1 MMHSSWNKVASLMPK
16 IVKNFNA
23 EDIVCGTF
31 TFDSNDVSKF
41 YRLPKNEPTAN
52 SYNLLYWKDKE
63 LKINFRRLKEEWS
76 DNNFSSESRN
86 GSDLSVVGSRGLP
99 AEPKLI
105 VWTMASL
112 NDEIKER
119 PESSDKKDEPK
130 KKLKGNMKNLRV
142 FFRSLIK
149 VIADTESLMIAQG
162 NDTEFFKYIGN
173 AIDDFSVDT
182 TNKPAGVIGLTIW
195 PFDEINMVDEMKIK
209 FKHVTKKYD
218 GSYEHDIIY
227 QRHHK
232 NRAKLSPHIKYYLFS
247 EVDSDNLDSNDSKD
261 FKDSKNK
268 GTFECVIC
276 LNGDTKTF
284 MSILKKLLSRNDD
297 SPVIPVILVKNS
309 AGITDMWI
317 DHLDQKDKSLESFL
331 KKCIHLTETDSAHQ
345 ASAPKAQQRF
355 EEVEIFD
362 LTDQVN
368 SKEVG
373 QTIIEAIKKGKPW
386 DKKNSTSGTH
396 TLTNG
401 GSESKSQKETSAVVH
416 QTIASKEKG
425 NSKSVSVIEKT
436 PTGTNT
442 STSKETENKKS
453 KETNSNTSKEQVN
466 SLEYMNFML
475 ICVACGCFNEVQVD
489 KDFLLENFPY
499 ETNPWLSLV
508 LISAI
513 EHDQVQT
520 VQFILQNMSVKLKKI
535 FSRQRIQQLYEKSA
549 PEKDNVDS
557 AFHEWVFRILI
568 KLLGP
573 IGYIKR
579 LEVTDSTNSVNKNK
593 DAVQDLFIWSILRNK
608 LELSLLMWEKLD
620 HPLAA
625 ALFAHG
631 ALKQKSFKSLDRR
644 EKEALK
650 KSDTIYADLAIELI
664 NKCYNTDEEQTFD
677 LLRQKVL
684 TWGNHSCIQIAIAT
698 DNKRFLY
705 QPPCQALCH
714 RLWWWGHQADSQ
726 DRRHVIITEVVPE
739 KPSVKLVPSHSNTE
753 WPSVK
758 VSHEK
763 TKQVVRS
770 ETWRDE
776 SCTDMIKYL
785 LSPVVIFW
793 FNTIGLVIFLL
804 IYALLLTCKME
815 AGTFHW
821 MEWIIWS
828 WIVMYTLEGFLMFGR
843 VISKTLAQKKYSSK
857 GSTKCRA
864 LVSVF
869 MSTDSFKIIDFF
881 SLVCFYLAW
890 FLRYAA
896 YKADTDQQLQMQ
908 TAYIVFSV
916 DYILFS
922 LLIFKFFYANKFLGP
937 LLVMIKK
944 MLFTMIKFLIILFV
958 IFTAFAVASEAVL
971 YPGTQFRPS
980 YAYWVFR
987 KAYWSMFGNFFL
999 EEIEAKETA
1008 GDCTS
1013 DPTKYLDY
1021 NYLRCA
1027 TNIGRYYVP
1036 ILMGVYVMITNILI
1050 FNLLIAKF
1058 NSTIQKVESRAEIFW
1073 QLQSYELTD
1082 EYSRKIFL
1090 PPPFFMITILIII
1103 SRKWNENIF

>member
-1 MMHSSWNKVASLMPK
+1 MEYPENKV
-16 IVKNFNA
+16 
-23 EDIVCGTF
+23 T
-31 TFDSNDVSKF
+31 
-41 YRLPKNEPTAN
+41 
-52 SYNLLYWKDKE
+52 
-63 LKINFRRLKEEWS
+63 
-76 DNNFSSESRN
+76 
-86 GSDLSVVGSRGLP
+86 
-99 AEPKLI
+99 
-105 VWTMASL
+105 
-112 NDEIKER
+112 
-119 PESSDKKDEPK
+119 
-130 KKLKGNMKNLRV
+130 
-142 FFRSLIK
+142 
-149 VIADTESLMIAQG
+149 
-162 NDTEFFKYIGN
+162 
-173 AIDDFSVDT
+173 
-182 TNKPAGVIGLTIW
+182 
-195 PFDEINMVDEMKIK
+195 
-209 FKHVTKKYD
+209 
-218 GSYEHDIIY
+218 YECI
-227 QRHHK
+227 
-232 NRAKLSPHIKYYLFS
+232 
-247 EVDSDNLDSNDSKD
+247 
-261 FKDSKNK
+261 
-268 GTFECVIC
+268 IC
-276 LNGDTKTF
+276 LNGDKRTF
-284 MSILKKLLSRNDD
+284 LSIFKKILSRRD
-297 SPVIPVILVKNS
+297 IPIILVKNS
-309 AGITDMWI
+309 GGITDLWI
-317 DHLDQKDKSLESFL
+317 DHLEKKEALDSFL
-331 KKCIHLTETDSAHQ
+331 DTYIQLDESDTNNSGVNPSDLASEFARKKFLD
-345 ASAPKAQQRF
+345 
-355 EEVEIFD
+355 VEKIN
-362 LTDQVN
+362 LTDLVN
-368 SKEVG
+368 SKMVG
-373 QTIIEAIKKGKPW
+373 QTIIQAIKKGKSW
-386 DKKNSTSGTH
+386 TKRQDS
-396 TLTNG
+396 
-401 GSESKSQKETSAVVH
+401 SETKSDP
-416 QTIASKEKG
+416 
-425 NSKSVSVIEKT
+425 VIEITQSGATTSNTK
-436 PTGTNT
+436 GADRKKQKDT
-442 STSKETENKKS
+442 STVAPKSNPSKDQDNLN
-453 KETNSNTSKEQVN
+453 NSSEF
-466 SLEYMNFML
+466 MNFML
-475 ICVACGCFNEVQVD
+475 LCVACDCFEEVQVHRD
-489 KDFLLENFPY
+489 YLLEWFPY

-513 EHDQVQT
+513 EHDQIQT
-520 VQFILQNMSVKLKKI
+520 VQFILKNMSVKLKKI
-535 FSRQRIQQLYEKSA
+535 FSRQRIQQLYERSS
-549 PEKDNVDS
+549 PERDNATVVT
-557 AFHEWVFRILI
+557 AFPDRVFRMLI

-579 LEVTDSTNSVNKNK
+579 LEVADSTNSVNKNK

-608 LELSLLMWEKLD
+608 LDLSLLMWEKLD
-620 HPLAA
+620 HPIAA
-625 ALFAHG
+625 ALFAYG
-631 ALKQKSFKSLDRR
+631 ALKQMSLKSVDRR
-644 EKEALK
+644 EKEALRI
-650 KSDTIYADLAIELI
+650 SDTIYANLAIELI

-726 DRRHVIITEVVPE
+726 DRRHAILTEVGPE
-739 KPSVKLVPSHSNTE
+739 KPVVKLEPSHSNTK
-753 WPSVK
+753 WPNVI
-758 VSHEK
+758 VSREK
-763 TKQVVRS
+763 TKQVRRS

-804 IYALLLTCKME
+804 VYALLLTCKME
-815 AGTFHW
+815 VGAFHW

-843 VISKTLAQKKYSSK
+843 VISKTLTQKKYSSK
-857 GSTKCRA
+857 SSTKCRA
-864 LVSVF
+864 LFSVF
-869 MSTDSFKIIDFF
+869 LSTDSFKFIDFF

-896 YKADTDQQLQMQ
+896 YKADSDQQLQMQ
-908 TAYIVFSV
+908 TAYIVFSI

-1036 ILMGVYVMITNILI
+1036 VLMGVYVMITNILI

-1103 SRKWNENIF
+1103 SRKWNENIFTKTFEKKVLKRLSRLERLALDESETIMRRNNPERFPETKNKITRVKE